1 MQREFTEIEAAR
13 HNSLTERAW
22 KLAKDHMIVE
32 GDEPRGRPGWFA
44 RRKLKEAMRCFE
56 QALEINSEGWSSMWA
71 LGKIQQ
77 KLGNHQAS
85 LSWFAT
91 AHKITPTH
99 PDVAREAGLA
109 ALDCGEAALTVQF
122 CSCAVDDR
130 PHDAGLVA
138 NLALAHMLN
147 GDDKQA
153 IECAERAARA
163 AAGDETSRTV
173 LEFVRDVA
181 DGRRPRP
188 KRLLDAF
195 PD

>member
-1 MQREFTEIEAAR
+1 MKREFTEIEAAR

-22 KLAKDHMIVE
+22 KLAKGHMIVE
-32 GDEPRGRPGWFA
+32 GDEPRRRPGWFV
-44 RRKLKEAMRCFE
+44 RRKLAEAIRCFE
-56 QALEINSEGWSSMWA
+56 QALQINSEGWSSMWA
-71 LGKIQQ
+71 LGKIHQR
-77 KLGNHQAS
+77 LGDHQES
-85 LSWFAT
+85 LRWFAR
-91 AHKITPTH
+91 AHKVNPGH

-109 ALDCGEAALTVQF
+109 ALDCGEAALAMQF
-122 CSCAVDDR
+122 CSCAVADR

-138 NLALAHMLN
+138 NLALAHMLYGN
-147 GDDKQA
+147 DKHA

-163 AAGDETSRTV
+163 APGDETSRTV

-181 DGRRPRP
+181 GGRRPRP

>member
-22 KLAKDHMIVE
+22 KLARNHMIVE
-32 GDEPRGRPGWFA
+32 GDESRRRPGWFV
-44 RRKLKEAMRCFE
+44 RRKLNEAMRCFE
-56 QALEINSEGWSSMWA
+56 RALDINSEGWSSMWA

-77 KLGNHQAS
+77 RLGNHQAS
-85 LSWFAT
+85 LSWFVR
-91 AHKITPTH
+91 AHKINPTH

-109 ALDCGEAALTVQF
+109 ALDCGEAALAVKF
-122 CSCAVDDR
+122 CSCAVDDK

-138 NLALAHMLN
+138 NLALAYMLN
-147 GDDKQA
+147 GDDKHA
-153 IECAERAARA
+153 IECAERAART
-163 AAGDETSRTV
+163 AAGDEISSTV

-181 DGRRPRP
+181 DGRRSRP